1 MICYSLNQIG
11 ERKPRRRRK
20 MEYKYRVIF
29 GGILEGWFSEEEF
42 DLFEKRFGPA
52 RILETRRINNR

>member
-1 MICYSLNQIG
+1 
-11 ERKPRRRRK
+11 